1 MTLSCVLGEYG
12 EGKTMFLTCLAVL
25 SRYLQKDV
33 YSNYELDLSHFRL
46 ESLDDLDE
54 VKNGICLLDELWY
67 TIDSRSANTK
77 ENKFSSV
84 VLSKSRKRN
93 LHICYSEQ
101 GFDLVD
107 RRFRDRT
114 RMIFLPE
121 LDSPKHP
128 RYLKVE
134 VWRRNKFGEF
144 QKSNRILMFSLK
156 GILDKFDTNEELLPL
171 RLENR

>member
-1 MTLSCVLGEYG
+1 
-12 EGKTMFLTCLAVL
+12 MFLTCLSVL
-25 SRYLQKDV
+25 SRLLEKNV
-33 YSNYELDLSHFRL
+33 YSNFGLDLSHYRL

-54 VKNGICLLDELWY
+54 VRDGLLVLDEFWY

-93 LHICYSEQ
+93 LHISYSEQ

-114 RMIFLPE
+114 RIIFLPK
-121 LDSPKHP
+121 LDRPKNP
-128 RYLKVE
+128 RFLKVE
-134 VWRRNKFGEF
+134 LYKRNKFGEF
-144 QKSNRILMFSLK
+144 QKGNKVLLFSLK
-156 GILDKFDTNEELLPL
+156 KVLTKFDTNEELTPMK
-171 RLENR
+171 LECR